1 MVCESNVRDEVPAST
16 VASWVL
22 RETVDEGN
30 RADTKA
36 GHLLSLFGVLAAA
49 VVAVASKAG
58 LPPAVSIVLWI
69 SAAPMVLALAVLLLA
84 LRPNCIGAPWARY
97 ALLPSTVIAREL
109 CETSQAPLEYRADRI
124 HQQSAATTR
133 KYRAV
138 RIAVHL
144 VLLGGA
150 GLIVAVVLLA
160 LI

>member
-1 MVCESNVRDEVPAST
+1 
-16 VASWVL
+16 
-22 RETVDEGN
+22 
-30 RADTKA
+30 
-36 GHLLSLFGVLAAA
+36 
-49 VVAVASKAG
+49 
-58 LPPAVSIVLWI
+58 
-69 SAAPMVLALAVLLLA
+69 MVLALAVLLLA
-84 LRPNCIGAPWARY
+84 LRPNHFGAPFTRY

-109 CETSQAPLEYRADRI
+109 RETSRASLEYRAERI

-150 GLIVAVVLLA
+150 GLVVALVLLA